1 MTILSSAK
9 EDMIQLIVDINK
21 FKGLDELTSR
31 LLGVL
36 FIEPEEVSLE
46 DLAKSTGYSM
56 SGVSTAMKF
65 LVSTEI
71 VTRVKKPKTKR
82 VYFLMKK
89 DMLDNFTD
97 LLLKKSSTI
106 MQMVT
111 EKVPIIIEK
120 YGQDKSEKSRKE
132 LQIVE
137 NYYKQILLM
146 KKLLEKWNSELEEI
160 KKEVRR

>member
-1 MTILSSAK
+1 MSSAK